1 MRMEIIAILVSSITA
16 YLIGG
21 IPTAH
26 IVAKRKGIDILSTG
40 SSSGATNV
48 LGTIVLSDGTLVT
61 LIDFLKG
68 ALPAGLCL
76 YLLSYPYSAVL
87 AAGLSTVLGH
97 IYSPYLKKFR
107 GGKGVAVGVGLLA
120 VIFMPAVPF
129 SLLLFTAVILIS
141 GYASLAA
148 MVTYI
153 ALIPFYLVYTALT
166 DKEQEVL
173 DIPFLILLTSLI
185 LLSHRKNFRRLLAGE
200 ESKVYLGKK
209 DKEKGA
215 RGKRE
220 RTP

>member
-1 MRMEIIAILVSSITA
+1 MRMEIIAILISSITA

-26 IVAKRKGIDILSTG
+26 VVAKKDGMDILYTG
-40 SSSGATNV
+40 SGETNV
-48 LGTIVLSDGTLVT
+48 LGAIGLSDGTLVT
-61 LIDFLKG
+61 LIDLFKG

-107 GGKGVAVGVGLLA
+107 GGKGVAVGIGLLA

-129 SLLLFTAVILIS
+129 SFLLFTAVILIS

-153 ALIPFYLVYTALT
+153 ALTPFYLVYTALT
-166 DKEQEVL
+166 DKELVVL

-185 LLSHRKNFRRLLAGE
+185 LLSHRKNIRRLLSGE
-200 ESKVYLGKK
+200 EPKLSFRKG
-209 DKEKGA
+209 DKEKRMKDR
-215 RGKRE
+215 RGG
-220 RTP
+220 TP